1 MLDRGLLRRGR
12 CPRHRSL
19 RRSALRRRSRLLQV
33 GLRRLS
39 GSLFGSPARRA
50 DAPVAPVSR
59 GVSIQLGAFP
69 SSDAAAAHWT
79 RVKGQNQELL
89 SDYSPRFIPVDIPG
103 KGTLY
108 RLRVTGFADKSAAK
122 SVCDQIIAGGGACIL
137 AGK

>member
-1 MLDRGLLRRGR
+1 V
-12 CPRHRSL
+12 P
-19 RRSALRRRSRLLQV
+19 V
-33 GLRRLS
+33 K
-39 GSLFGSPARRA
+39 PAASVPKQAVRPEPA
-50 DAPVAPVSR
+50 PAAIAVAPSIEDAPVAPVSS

-69 SSDAAAAHWT
+69 SSDAAAAHWS

-89 SDYSPRFIPVDIPG
+89 GDYSPKFIPVDIPG

-122 SVCDQIIAGGGACIL
+122 SVCDQITAGGGACIL